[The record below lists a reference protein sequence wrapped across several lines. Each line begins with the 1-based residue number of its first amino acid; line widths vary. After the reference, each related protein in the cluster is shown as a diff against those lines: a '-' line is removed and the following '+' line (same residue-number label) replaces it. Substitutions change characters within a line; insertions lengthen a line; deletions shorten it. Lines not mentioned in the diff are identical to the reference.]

1 MARQPAGKR
10 PQNLRFAVGELLRY
24 MGRHR
29 LLLFAVA
36 ALVTISACANLLG
49 TYMIRPVVNSLAGA
63 DISALV
69 RGVAATALIY
79 GAGVLAAWGYTQTMV
94 NMAQKVPVSYTHLD
108 VYKRQALHCAP
119 WAAGCA

>member
-79 GAGVLAAWGYTQTMV
+79 GVGVLAAWGYTQTMV
-94 NMAQKVPVSYTHLD
+94 NMAQKVL
-108 VYKRQALHCAP
+108 
-119 WAAGCA
+119 

>member
-49 TYMIRPVVNSLAGA
+49 TRA
-63 DISALV
+63 DTSAPARLFTTG
-69 RGVAATALIY
+69 RII
-79 GAGVLAAWGYTQTMV
+79 
-94 NMAQKVPVSYTHLD
+94 
-108 VYKRQALHCAP
+108 
-119 WAAGCA
+119 

>member
-79 GAGVLAAWGYTQTMV
+79 GVGVLAAWV
-94 NMAQKVPVSYTHLD
+94 TH
-108 VYKRQALHCAP
+108 RR
-119 WAAGCA
+119 W

>member
-10 PQNLRFAVGELLRY
+10 PQDLRFAVGELLRY

-69 RGVAATALIY
+69 RGVAATALI
-79 GAGVLAAWGYTQTMV
+79 
-94 NMAQKVPVSYTHLD
+94 
-108 VYKRQALHCAP
+108 
-119 WAAGCA
+119 